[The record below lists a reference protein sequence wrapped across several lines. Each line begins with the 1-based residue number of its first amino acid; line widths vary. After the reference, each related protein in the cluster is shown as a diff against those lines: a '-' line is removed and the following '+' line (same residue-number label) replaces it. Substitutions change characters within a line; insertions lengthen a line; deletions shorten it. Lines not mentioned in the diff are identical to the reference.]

1 MMNDDE
7 KRGYARGYA
16 AGKKKRTDDRKREHL
31 RRERQAFWDR
41 AFLASLG
48 ACINADGWKT
58 GDKLI
63 TTLPDRV
70 ALASDVADE
79 AVKRRRYVS

>member
-1 MMNDDE
+1 MNDDE

-16 AGKKKRTDDRKREHL
+16 AGTRKHAADRTREHL

-48 ACINADGWKT
+48 VCVGVDGWKC
-58 GDKLI
+58 GDKPI

-79 AVKRRRYVS
+79 AAKIRRCVS